1 MKIRT
6 KYLGLAFIALLAAP
20 AMLLAA
26 GNADK
31 EISTA
36 TTHAMM
42 AGNAKDA
49 PTAVMHFHHVINC
62 LVGPKGKMFDPAV
75 GNPCKGMGDGAL
87 NDVAPK
93 TKQYETLQHA
103 LKLAE
108 KAVHA
113 KNLQETQKY
122 SAHISQM
129 LKKAQTGG

>member
-1 MKIRT
+1 MTIKT
-6 KYLGLAFIALLAAP
+6 KFLGLALFALLSAP
-20 AMLLAA
+20 ASVLAA
-26 GNADK
+26 GNASK

-49 PTAVMHFHHVINC
+49 PTAIMHFHHVINC
-62 LVGPKGKMFDPAV
+62 LVGPKGKQFDPAV

-87 NDVAPK
+87 NDVGPK
-93 TKQYETLQHA
+93 TKQYETLKHA
-103 LKLAE
+103 LALAE

-113 KNLQETQKY
+113 KNLQETQEY

-129 LKKAQTGG
+129 LRKAGAGG